1 MQSVIIKSTT
11 NEGAGKLAPFLF
23 MKENELDAITK
34 KLMKGKKAP
43 ATKKPEE
50 PTTALGWLQKAYGS
64 EADPKDGAPKVGKI
78 GYV

>member
-1 MQSVIIKSTT
+1 
-11 NEGAGKLAPFLF
+11 
-23 MKENELDAITK
+23 MKKNKELDAIAN

-43 ATKKPEE
+43 MTKKPEE
-50 PTTALGWLQKAYGS
+50 PTTALGWLQKAYGP